1 MENRAAAPAS
11 VAGCLRLAAAALVV
25 ACGSGA
31 PAAGLAAGDRSPELL
46 ADGGV
51 RVAWVVREDDLLGCR
66 HSAKALRALKARY
79 GSSVPVDVVLVGE
92 NEGLAPGF
100 LRRERLDATLVEI
113 DRRTYREQ
121 FGGTGLPMLLVVDRG
136 RVRAIW
142 KGSPEDTPAGRA
154 VAGELAEVVGTI
166 LPGRKTSPNEPGRGA

>member
-11 VAGCLRLAAAALVV
+11 VAGCLRLAAAALVLG
-25 ACGSGA
+25 CGPGA

-46 ADGGV
+46 GGGV

-66 HSAKALRALKARY
+66 HSARELRALKARY
-79 GSSVPVDVVLVGE
+79 GSSVPIDVVVVGE

-113 DRRTYREQ
+113 DLRTYREQ
-121 FGGTGLPMLLVVDRG
+121 FGGTGLPLLLVVDRG
-136 RVRAIW
+136 SVRAVW

-166 LPGRKTSPNEPGRGA
+166 LPGRRTSPNEPGRGA